1 MKKDSKSFEMKLQ
14 PFAEHWGSQTSVL
27 KWEADNIFEK
37 TAWVNMLK
45 DLIKTSKKVRGLIHL
60 LTLTQRAHLYHL
72 YNPCL
77 LPIFTHSYT
86 PLAIIPLECNEKL
99 KIRARNTG
107 TRIKRFG
114 FDFKYVYGYMR

>member
-60 LTLTQRAHLYHL
+60 LTLTHTYSEGSLVSL
-72 YNPCL
+72 
-77 LPIFTHSYT
+77 I
-86 PLAIIPLECNEKL
+86 
-99 KIRARNTG
+99 
-107 TRIKRFG
+107 
-114 FDFKYVYGYMR
+114 